1 MAKRRKA
8 SRRRRG
14 RRMSGVGAVGT
25 NVLSMVAGA
34 VIGRVLQNRFSSKIN
49 PKILAAGQVGLGLV
63 LPRVVKNK
71 FAAGVGSGMIIS
83 GALSGLQ
90 SFGVISAISGMADG
104 VEVDYMG
111 EMDDTMDGTDRLQEI
126 AGDMDTDGIGL
137 ADPGIMSGSDSIAI
151 LAGDMDDEYDI

>member
-1 MAKRRKA
+1 MARRKRKV
-8 SRRRRG
+8 SRRRG
-14 RRMSGVGAVGT
+14 RRMSGVGSVGT

-34 VIGRVLQNRFSSKIN
+34 VIGRVIQNRFSSKIN

-63 LPRVVKNK
+63 LPKVVKNK
-71 FAAGVGSGMIIS
+71 FAAGVGTGMIVS

-90 SFGVISAISGMADG
+90 SFGVISAISGLADG
-104 VEVDYMG
+104 VQVDYMG

-151 LAGDMDDEYDI
+151 LSGDEFDEEI